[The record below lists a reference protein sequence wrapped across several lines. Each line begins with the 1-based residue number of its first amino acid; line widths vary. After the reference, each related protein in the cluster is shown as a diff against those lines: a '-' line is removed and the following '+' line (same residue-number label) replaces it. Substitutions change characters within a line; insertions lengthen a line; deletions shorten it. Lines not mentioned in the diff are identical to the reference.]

1 MAEYRPLYP
10 KDDSFLNELTDKM
23 SDSEMLAA
31 LHYNDG
37 IDQMEAGRV
46 EEAISLFEL
55 AVSEKSDFSLAYN
68 NLGILLAHI
77 GRNNE
82 AEQAFINAVTFDSFF
97 AEAYYNLGLVY
108 EKLGRY
114 SDSNEQFDIAIL
126 LNNNYGEAYLEK
138 GNCLLFLEDVYQAL
152 ESYEKAAL
160 LLPKSAI
167 ASNNIG
173 MVFLQLEDE
182 LQAEKYFR
190 EALRYDVKYV
200 PAYNNLST
208 LLNSMG
214 RVSEAMRT
222 ASAGLVYFPD
232 DTRLLSVYAKS
243 LLAQCKIPEA
253 LSVLRKILEL
263 NPHDAVQHSNLLFTL
278 QYSKDISLEILYSEH
293 LSWSAG
299 NQLHDA
305 GLIQFSNNKE
315 PDRKLVIGYLSPD
328 FCKHPVGFFLTPVLS
343 AHNREYF
350 KVICYSD
357 RIKTDIQTLMLES
370 SSDLWRDTS
379 NCSDQELL
387 ELIAA
392 DGVDILV
399 DLAGHTGGNR
409 LPLFAQKAAPIQVTW
424 AGYVG
429 TTGLSTMDY
438 LISDSNE
445 SPGYAD
451 DVTVERIVRLPDG
464 YVCYAPPE
472 YAPEIMPLPAYSN
485 GYITFGCF
493 NNLPKLNEDVIKL
506 WSELLKRIPTSK
518 IFLKTKSFN
527 DQETRERYHQLFVNY
542 GVELER
548 VILEGDSRHP
558 ELLAS
563 YNRVDI
569 ALDPFP
575 YSGGLTT
582 LESLWMGVPVITLG
596 GERFCSRH
604 SLTHLTI
611 LGLTE
616 TIAADAE
623 TYITTA
629 LILAENLDHLA
640 AMRSSLRPRMAASP
654 LCNGVKFTRNLEAA
668 YRSMWQ
674 AWVSNCVVSI
684 S

>member
-1 MAEYRPLYP
+1 
-10 KDDSFLNELTDKM
+10 
-23 SDSEMLAA
+23 
-31 LHYNDG
+31 
-37 IDQMEAGRV
+37 
-46 EEAISLFEL
+46 
-55 AVSEKSDFSLAYN
+55 
-68 NLGILLAHI
+68 
-77 GRNNE
+77 
-82 AEQAFINAVTFDSFF
+82 
-97 AEAYYNLGLVY
+97 
-108 EKLGRY
+108 
-114 SDSNEQFDIAIL
+114 
-126 LNNNYGEAYLEK
+126 
-138 GNCLLFLEDVYQAL
+138 
-152 ESYEKAAL
+152 
-160 LLPKSAI
+160 
-167 ASNNIG
+167 
-173 MVFLQLEDE
+173 
-182 LQAEKYFR
+182 
-190 EALRYDVKYV
+190 
-200 PAYNNLST
+200 
-208 LLNSMG
+208 
-214 RVSEAMRT
+214 
-222 ASAGLVYFPD
+222 
-232 DTRLLSVYAKS
+232 
-243 LLAQCKIPEA
+243 
-253 LSVLRKILEL
+253 
-263 NPHDAVQHSNLLFTL
+263 
-278 QYSKDISLEILYSEH
+278 
-293 LSWSAG
+293 
-299 NQLHDA
+299 
-305 GLIQFSNNKE
+305 
-315 PDRKLVIGYLSPD
+315 
-328 FCKHPVGFFLTPVLS
+328 
-343 AHNREYF
+343 
-350 KVICYSD
+350 
-357 RIKTDIQTLMLES
+357 MLES